1 MSTSQ
6 GIICNSTEE
15 ITALA
20 KEDVD
25 ALAGMLGYV
34 SPFFFG
40 EEPTAV
46 DAAVFGMLENYLYDG
61 NFESPLPSMVA

>member
-1 MSTSQ
+1 MQ
-6 GIICNSTEE
+6 GIITNSTEE

-34 SPFFFG
+34 NPF
-40 EEPTAV
+40 
-46 DAAVFGMLENYLYDG
+46 L
-61 NFESPLPSMVA
+61 